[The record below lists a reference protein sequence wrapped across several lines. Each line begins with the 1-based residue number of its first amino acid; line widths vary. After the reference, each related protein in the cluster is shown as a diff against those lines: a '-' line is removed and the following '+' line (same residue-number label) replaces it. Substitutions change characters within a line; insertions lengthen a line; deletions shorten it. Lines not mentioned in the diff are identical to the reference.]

1 MAAAEGREQQIRPEV
16 VTRIG
21 GAVALDA
28 WELCSGPSVTT
39 SSGGSFRSTNYET
52 DPDFYHCFAFI
63 GRILVHHHAP

>member
-28 WELCSGPSVTT
+28 WELRSVASVPTL
-39 SSGGSFRSTNYET
+39 GGSFRSTNYET
-52 DPDFYHCFAFI
+52 DPDFYHCSAFI